1 MWERLKY
8 TKRFDWVDQ
17 SKVISLF
24 FHLYIFDISKVN
36 IDQSKV
42 DTTFDH

>member
-17 SKVISLF
+17 SKVISF
-24 FHLYIFDISKVN
+24 FIYAFLISKVN

>member
-1 MWERLKY
+1 MWERLKH

-17 SKVISLF
+17 SKVISF
-24 FHLYIFDISKVN
+24 FIYTFLISKVN